1 MFPVRSFKD
10 ALIKSAKIKCLSVSP
25 CPMCDFNH
33 LHCHTRFSLLDGAAN
48 IKVLAQKAKELDMA
62 GVAITDHG
70 NLYGVPEFHHEL
82 QKVGVKP
89 VIGCEFYLAPAS
101 MEDKNDSTRYH
112 QVLLAKNKQGYQ
124 NLIKLSS
131 LSFTRGHYYKPR
143 IDKDTLRAHS
153 EGLIA
158 TTCCIQGEV
167 PQAILKHGE
176 DKALALFKEWLDIF
190 GEDYYIEIQDH
201 GLDKQ
206 KRCNAVLLRWAKE
219 YNVSA
224 IATNDVHYIEQTD
237 AEAQDVLLCLQT
249 KTDFLDPKRLRFDND
264 QFFFKSAA
272 EMRTALKDL
281 DPIVR
286 DAALD
291 ATREIVDKCTVEL
304 PKIDMLMPHYPIPAE
319 FDGDANACLR
329 SMALQRATERYPE
342 ISQDIA
348 ERIDH
353 ELAII
358 RDMGFASYFLIVQD
372 ITTAARQLGVHVG
385 PGRGSAAGSAVAY
398 CLGITNIDPFRY
410 GLIFERFLNPERISM
425 PDIDIDFDD
434 RGRSRVLD
442 YIVEKYGRENVCQ
455 IVTFGTMGARS
466 VIRDVARVLEIPL
479 HEADRIAK
487 MIPEAVGMTLEKAFA
502 EAPDFAALK
511 RHEDENIRN
520 LIHYAKVLEGSPRH
534 TGVHAAG
541 VIIAP
546 GNVSEYAPVAV
557 KDGIVTTQY
566 DGSRVEDFGLLKM
579 DILGLRTLTVL
590 NDALHII
597 EEEYGEKIGLEDIPF
612 DDSETFELFQRGDTS
627 AVFQFESDG
636 MRKWLQKLK
645 PTSLEDLIAMNA
657 LYRPGPM
664 DLIPSFI
671 ARKHGQEA
679 VAYPHPM
686 LEPVLQPT
694 YGLPVYQEQVMQM
707 AQIMGGY
714 SLGGADLLRR
724 AMGKKKQAEMD
735 KQRSIFVEG
744 ALQRDVP
751 EKTAHE
757 VFDMMAKFAG
767 YGFNKSHSAA
777 YSVVAYQT
785 AWIKAHYP
793 DAFMAAVLTSE
804 QNDTQKL
811 SGLLQEAR
819 QMGLD
824 ILPPSIHR
832 SRKHFTVSE
841 GNICFGLAAIKGV
854 GSAAADHIVEMREK
868 HGPFRSFFEMA
879 RELNLHIVNKKA
891 LESLVKAGAFDELDG
906 HRRQLFEAIGMAIQY
921 AKQVQEERAAG
932 QSNLFGTSTV
942 SALPAP
948 ALPAAEP
955 WKRSEKLKKEWE
967 LLGFYISGHPL
978 ERYAPEVRAFATADL
993 GGISEKDLVPNERE
1007 QNGYGRQHGR
1017 RRGRQHTF
1025 FGIIASVQQRTT
1037 KAGKP
1042 MAYATIED
1050 FTGQSE
1056 ITCFPDLYDKAQ
1068 QYLKADDVIMVTG
1081 EPELRGG
1088 KVKIIARD
1096 IVPIWKVRDNIRSI
1110 VLRIDSDRVQQE
1122 TIGALRE
1129 LCEANP
1135 GKCHLYFALQAD
1147 DLPRR
1152 TLRVRSRSC
1161 KVAAIPDLM
1170 QGIARLIGNEN
1181 IAVEA

>member
-1 MFPVRSFKD
+1 MRSFEWSMRN
-10 ALIKSAKIKCLSVSP
+10 AS
-25 CPMCDFNH
+25 PMCDFNH

-48 IKVLAQKAKELDMA
+48 IKILAQKAKEMGMA

-70 NLYGVPEFHHEL
+70 NLYGVPEFYTEL
-82 QKVGVKP
+82 KKVGVKP
-89 VIGCEFYLAPAS
+89 VIGCEFYLTPS
-101 MEDKNDSTRYH
+101 GMQDRRDKTRYH
-112 QVLLAKNKQGYQ
+112 QLLLAKNKQGYQ

-131 LSFTRGHYYKPR
+131 LSFTQGHYYKPR
-143 IDKDTLRAHS
+143 IDKETLRAHS
-153 EGLIA
+153 EGLVA

-167 PQAILKHGE
+167 PRAILARGE
-176 DKALALFKEWLDIF
+176 EKARAVFEEWLDIF

-201 GLDKQ
+201 GLEKQ
-206 KRCNAVLLRWAKE
+206 KRCNAVLMRWAKE

-224 IATNDVHYIEQTD
+224 IATNDVHYIGQGD

-249 KTDFLDPKRLRFDND
+249 RKDFSDPDRMRFDND
-264 QFFFKSAA
+264 QFFFKSAS
-272 EMRTALKDL
+272 EMQAALKDL
-281 DPIVR
+281 DPIAR
-286 DAALD
+286 DAALNT
-291 ATREIVDKCTVEL
+291 TREIVDKCTVEL
-304 PKIDMLMPHYPIPAE
+304 PKIDMLMPYYPIPAE
-319 FDGDANACLR
+319 FDGNADACLR
-329 SMALQRATERYPE
+329 SMVLARARERYGE
-342 ISQDIA
+342 ISQGVA
-348 ERIDH
+348 ERLDH
-353 ELAII
+353 ELGII

-410 GLIFERFLNPERISM
+410 DLIFERFLNPERVSM

-479 HEADRIAK
+479 NEADRIAK
-487 MIPEAVGMTLEKAFA
+487 MIPEQVGMTLEKACK

-511 RHEDENIRN
+511 RHEDEKIRN
-520 LIHYAKVLEGSPRH
+520 LMHYAEVLEGSPRH

-546 GNVSEYAPVAV
+546 GDVSKYVPVAV
-557 KDGIVTTQY
+557 SRNSQKEEIVTTQY

-579 DILGLRTLTVL
+579 DILGLKTLTIL
-590 NDALHII
+590 NDALQII
-597 EEEYGEKIGLEDIPF
+597 EEEYGEKISLEDIPF
-612 DDSETFELFQRGDTS
+612 EDARTFELFQRGDTV
-627 AVFQFESDG
+627 AVFQFESSG
-636 MRKWLQKLK
+636 MREWLRSLK
-645 PTSLEDLIAMNA
+645 PTRLEDLIAMNA

-664 DLIPSFI
+664 DLIPRFV

-679 VAYPHPM
+679 VDYPHPT
-686 LEPVLQPT
+686 LEPVLKPT

-724 AMGKKKQAEMD
+724 AMGKKKQEEMD
-735 KQRSIFVEG
+735 KQRGIFVQG
-744 ALQRDVP
+744 ALARDVP

-811 SGLLQEAR
+811 SNMLQEAR
-819 QMGLD
+819 HMGLD

-832 SRKHFTVSE
+832 SRKHFTVSD
-841 GNICFGLAAIKGV
+841 GHICFGLAAIKGV
-854 GSAAADHIVEMREK
+854 GSAAVDHIVALREE
-868 HGPFRSFFEMA
+868 HGPFGNFFEMA
-879 RELNLHIVNKKA
+879 RELDPHVVNKKA
-891 LESLVKAGAFDELDG
+891 LESLVRAGALDELEG
-906 HRRQLFEAIGMAIQY
+906 HRGQLFEAVELAVRY
-921 AKQVQEERAAG
+921 AKQVHEDRAAG
-932 QSNLFGTSTV
+932 QSNLFGTSGENAV
-942 SALPAP
+942 PAP
-948 ALPAAEP
+948 PLPAAER
-955 WKRSEKLKKEWE
+955 WKKTRILKEE
-967 LLGFYISGHPL
+967 RDLLGFYVSGHPL
-978 ERYAPEVRAFATADL
+978 ETYAPEVRAFATANLGELNEEDL
-993 GGISEKDLVPNERE
+993 IP
-1007 QNGYGRQHGR
+1007 NGYERNGHRRQHAR
-1017 RRGRQHTF
+1017 RHTF
-1025 FGIIASVQQRTT
+1025 FGVVGSVQRRTS

-1042 MAYATIED
+1042 MGFATIED
-1050 FTGQSE
+1050 FTGQGE
-1056 ITCFPDLYDKAQ
+1056 VTCFPDVYDKAQ
-1068 QYLKADDVIMVTG
+1068 NYLNADEVIMVTG

-1088 KVKIIARD
+1088 SVKIIARE
-1096 IVPIWKVRDNIRSI
+1096 VLPMWKVRAAINSI
-1110 VLRIDSDRVQQE
+1110 VLRVDSDRVREE
-1122 TIGALRE
+1122 TVAALQE
-1129 LCEANP
+1129 LCEANQ
-1135 GKCHLYFALQAD
+1135 GKCNLFFALQAD

-1152 TLRVRSRSC
+1152 TLRVRSRSH
-1161 KVAAIPDLM
+1161 KVDPTPDLM
-1170 QGIARLIGNEN
+1170 QGVARLIGSANV
-1181 IAVEA
+1181 AVEK